1 MLQQIAHINGSSNQ
15 PESRQKMKYMKN
27 ATLRQLQIFES
38 IARLGSF
45 TAAANELHLTQP
57 TISMQMKKLAEL
69 INTSLFHVHGKRVF
83 LTDAGKELVPMC
95 RSIFKNLEMYE
106 DMIKNIKEVG
116 HGELSISGVT
126 TSEYFAPRILGD
138 FIRRY
143 PGITTSL
150 EVTNRARVLDRLK
163 NRSDDLYI
171 IGQLYEGLEPE
182 LEMESVPF
190 LDNPLVVFAAPE
202 HRLAEERHIPFS
214 ELEAEN
220 FLNRE
225 EGCGTSMVLDRFLGE
240 QGATLRST
248 MRLGSNEAIKQGVKS
263 GLGISML
270 SQLALVQEIENG
282 DLVVL
287 DVEGFPIL
295 DQWHLAYPKGG
306 KLSTV
311 ADAFFNFVQERKQDY
326 ARTLLPSRRRRRH
339 SRVSS

>member
-1 MLQQIAHINGSSNQ
+1 MQRIAHINGSSNQ

-69 INTSLFHVHGKRVF
+69 INTPLFHVHGKRVF

-95 RSIFKNLEMYE
+95 RSIFKDLETYE
-106 DMIKNIKEVG
+106 DMVKNIKEVG

-143 PGITTSL
+143 PGITTAL
-150 EVTNRARVLDRLK
+150 EVTNRARVIDRLK
-163 NRSDDLYI
+163 NRLDDLYI
-171 IGQLYEGLEPE
+171 IGQLYEGLE
-182 LEMESVPF
+182 LEMESIPF

-202 HRLAEERHIPFS
+202 HRLAEERNIPFS
-214 ELEAEN
+214 ELESEN

-225 EGCGTSMVLDRFLGE
+225 LGCGTSMVLEQFLGE
-240 QGATLRST
+240 HGAMLRST

-270 SQLALVQEIENG
+270 SKLALVQEIENG

-295 DQWHLAYPKGG
+295 DQWHLAYPRGG

-311 ADAFFNFVQERKQDY
+311 AGAFFNFVQERKQDY
-326 ARTLLPSRRRRRH
+326 ARFLLPSRRRRRH